1 MVKTNRRKALTLL
14 FGAALSSAVSGCVTG
29 YVEGTEDYL
38 KFCIERQPNPNPSK
52 CPKQDPSLGKDW
64 LVFPI
69 PAAFSDLDDLGSG
82 GTWVAASRIYAGSY
96 DMLS

>member
-14 FGAALSSAVSGCVTG
+14 FGAAFSSAVSGCVTG

-52 CPKQDPSLGKDW
+52 CPKQDPSLGMGW
-64 LVFPI
+64 IVFPYS
-69 PAAFSDLDDLGSG
+69 FSDLEDLERI
-82 GTWVAASRIYAGSY
+82 WVVVPRDFAGSY
-96 DMLS
+96 ELSS